1 MNAQSRPLL
10 GDGGEWI
17 LNAIKKNPEGLLLLA
32 AGAVLMMR
40 TSSPQSSSR
49 SSIDT
54 AAAYGRAPDAASKT
68 TTSPMADAVTDS
80 VRRTV
85 DVASTYASTASDT
98 ARQTM
103 HAAKSYASSAA
114 EYADQAKRVVGE
126 QSDRVVRQTR
136 SMAQGVLQNQP
147 LAILA
152 AGLAS
157 GAAMAAVFPPTELE
171 KGALGPMG
179 DQMSKAAERF
189 GDQLKQATAKAGDKL
204 KTAAEERG
212 LHSEGLKD
220 LAGEVVDTFKELMT
234 GQTVPTRDTGPA
246 AQPDSVDGSVM
257 GNISLLQHEHE
268 VERSRAKLT
277 QDLAVLCSPAT
288 LAAFTD
294 DLKQE
299 AFETRDAFWEKIK
312 ARAASNPAAVMAIGA
327 GLAWRLLRSPP
338 IASALIGVGLFSLW
352 KTQPRTAY
360 DASGRRT

>member
-17 LNAIKKNPEGLLLLA
+17 FNAIKKNPEGLLLLA

-80 VRRTV
+80 ARRTM
-85 DVASTYASTASDT
+85 DAASSYASTASDT

-103 HAAKSYASSAA
+103 DAAKSYASSAG

-152 AGLAS
+152 AGLAA
-157 GAAMAAVFPPTELE
+157 GAALAAAFPPTELE
-171 KGALGPMG
+171 KETLGPVG
-179 DQMSKAAERF
+179 DQMSKTAERF
-189 GDQLKQATAKAGDKL
+189 GHQLKQATAKAGEKL

-212 LHSEGLKD
+212 LHTEGLKD
-220 LAGEVVDTFKELMT
+220 VAAEVVDTFKASMT
-234 GQTVPTRDTGPA
+234 GQAEQNDMGPTAR
-246 AQPDSVDGSVM
+246 PDSVD
-257 GNISLLQHEHE
+257 
-268 VERSRAKLT
+268 RSR
-277 QDLAVLCSPAT
+277 
-288 LAAFTD
+288 
-294 DLKQE
+294 
-299 AFETRDAFWEKIK
+299 
-312 ARAASNPAAVMAIGA
+312 
-327 GLAWRLLRSPP
+327 
-338 IASALIGVGLFSLW
+338 
-352 KTQPRTAY
+352 
-360 DASGRRT
+360 